1 MSVSQHA
8 RPGPTGRPVRASGQ
22 DQPYEAVALL
32 AAHIA
37 RARAGTGGLVVLRG
51 ATGTGRTTA
60 LEEARARAAADGL
73 RVLHVRCSPRDAGT
87 PFAVARRL
95 LDLPPAAAGG
105 GGERERDEELWCALR
120 AAAGREALLVA
131 VDDVHRADAPSHRW
145 LVELARHLDGLP
157 APVLLVVTERTQYDV
172 DPPRQGFAHT
182 LPPALVHTCT
192 LPPLTEETAAALIRA
207 RVPDAP
213 PSWAKECARAA
224 AGSPLLLCA
233 LLDDLDAPDG
243 QQPVPVTTAALYPGA
258 YPAAVAWWLDSAG
271 RVTTQVARTL
281 AVLDE
286 DWDGTGG
293 SGGTVLAPEQHSG
306 EPQPPDPGDPVEPA
320 TLLARVT
327 GAAPARITGWL
338 TAMTGLGLL
347 TQDHAGR
354 PRYAHPLLRDAV
366 LAGVPETWRHAT
378 RRAVAE
384 AMLHHGAGTSA
395 IARQLLPTGP
405 VGADWAPDV
414 LQDAAHHALSEGRC
428 EDAAAFLRRALAEP
442 LPDGRRLRL
451 LTELGSLEAARE
463 DSAAGI
469 PRLTEALRLPG
480 DPQER
485 VRAAFALGTVLA
497 ARGRA
502 RAAVDV
508 LHTVYDQFT
517 DRPDLVGAL
526 RTASVLLAD
535 GDQELRRD
543 VHRLLRDA
551 AARTPELIGPAARVL
566 LVRYGVTAGL
576 VSAGDAMRQV
586 RQLLT
591 EPVDPLTEPFLLGT
605 AAAVAQWADA
615 LDEADRLV
623 ERGLAGERPGLL
635 HPMHEAMLHTRADI
649 AAARVGHGRL
659 PVRIPPCCEGPR
671 DTCAGTP
678 GNLHAHTLLAL
689 VEQGRPEEARRFADG
704 FDLRDAPPSWELN
717 RFLYARGV
725 QRASVG
731 DHTGA
736 LHDFLECGRRQAARE
751 VISPVVTPWRTAA
764 AESRIALGHHRE
776 ALALA
781 EEELRLARVWGTPR
795 TLGRALRVLGTATG
809 GRRGLELAEEAVRLL
824 RDAPAG
830 AAGELVAALLA
841 QGRQLTAAGERAR
854 ARACLH
860 EAAERAEQA
869 GTVRQSALVE
879 EALREAGARRP
890 AAARTGA
897 ASLTD
902 SERRIARLAAEGRTN
917 AEIADLL
924 HLARRTVETHLT
936 SVYRKLGI
944 RRRGELRPALG
955 QDAP

>member
-8 RPGPTGRPVRASGQ
+8 RPGLTGRPVRAPEQ
-22 DQPYEAVALL
+22 EQPHEVVALL

-60 LEEARARAAADGL
+60 LEAARARAAADGL
-73 RVLHVRCSPRDAGT
+73 RVLHVRCSPRDAGA

-95 LDLPPAAAGG
+95 LGLPPDAAGD
-105 GGERERDEELWCALR
+105 GGEHERDEELWRALR
-120 AAAGREALLVA
+120 AAAGSEGLLVA

-145 LVELARHLDGLP
+145 LVELARHLDNLP
-157 APVLLVVTERTQYDV
+157 APVLLVVAERTQYDV
-172 DPPRQGFAHT
+172 DPPRPGFAHT

-207 RVPDAP
+207 RLPDVP
-213 PSWAKECARAA
+213 PSWAEECARAA
-224 AGSPLLLCA
+224 AGSPLLLRA
-233 LLDDLDAPDG
+233 LLDDLGAPDG
-243 QQPVPVTTAALYPGA
+243 QQPVPATTAALYPGA
-258 YPAAVAWWLDSAG
+258 YPAAVSWWLDSAG

-286 DWDGTGG
+286 DWDGT
-293 SGGTVLAPEQHSG
+293 VLVPAQRSG
-306 EPQPPDPGDPVEPA
+306 EPQPPVPGDPAEPA
-320 TLLARVT
+320 ALLARVT
-327 GAAPARITGWL
+327 GAAPARIAGWL
-338 TAMTGLGLL
+338 TAMTGLGWLR
-347 TQDHAGR
+347 QDHAGR

-384 AMLHHGAGTSA
+384 SMLHHGAGTSA

-414 LQDAAHHALSEGRC
+414 LHDAAHHALSEGRR

-480 DPQER
+480 DPRER

-502 RAAVDV
+502 RAAVDA
-508 LHTVYDQFT
+508 LRTVYDQLT

-543 VHRLLRDA
+543 VYRLLRDA
-551 AARTPELIGPAARVL
+551 AARTPELVGPAARVL
-566 LVRYGVTAGL
+566 LVRHGAAAGL
-576 VSAGDAMRQV
+576 VSADDAMRQV
-586 RQLLT
+586 RQVLA
-591 EPVDPLTEPFLLGT
+591 EPADPLTEPFLLGT
-605 AAAVAQWADA
+605 AAAVAQWADE

-623 ERGLAGERPGLL
+623 ERGLAAQRPGLL

-649 AAARVGHGRL
+649 AAARAGHGRL
-659 PVRIPPCCEGPR
+659 PAEIPESREVPPG
-671 DTCAGTP
+671 TCAGTP

-689 VEQGRPEEARRFADG
+689 VEQGRPDEARRFADG
-704 FDLRDAPPSWELN
+704 FDLRDAPPSGELN

-725 QRASVG
+725 QRASIG

-751 VISPVVTPWRTAA
+751 VNSPVVTPWRSAA

-795 TLGRALRVLGTATG
+795 TVGRALRVLGTATG

-854 ARACLH
+854 ARACLR

-869 GTVRQSALVE
+869 GAVRLLTLVE

-917 AEIADLL
+917 TEIADLL

-936 SVYRKLGI
+936 STYRKLGI
-944 RRRGELRPALG
+944 GRRGELRRALG